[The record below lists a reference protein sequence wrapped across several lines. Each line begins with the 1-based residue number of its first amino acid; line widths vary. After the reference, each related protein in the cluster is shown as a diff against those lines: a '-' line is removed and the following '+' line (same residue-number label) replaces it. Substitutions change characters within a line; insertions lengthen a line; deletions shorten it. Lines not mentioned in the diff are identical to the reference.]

1 MNIENDRQRFLLEE
15 LHEYEKNTEMSRQER
30 DALHR
35 WVMDGN
41 SVHENTALAEDGH
54 GNYLDFL
61 DVYRE
66 EMEISDKLASLD
78 SEEQEEYIASLQ
90 GQDTMKSLR
99 RKFDELFYKAGVY
112 EKVLMKHHLL
122 DEAVELMEEGRRIS
136 AEFQASIQDMELPE
150 LEGGS
155 LW

>member
-41 SVHENTALAEDGH
+41 SVHENTALAEDGY

-66 EMEISDKLASLD
+66 EMEISDKLASMN
-78 SEEQEEYIASLQ
+78 SEDQEEYIASLQ
-90 GQDTMKSLR
+90 GQDTLKSLR

-136 AEFQASIQDMELPE
+136 AEFQNSIQDMELPE

>member
-15 LHEYEKNTEMSRQER
+15 LHEYEKNTEMSR
-30 DALHR
+30 
-35 WVMDGN
+35 N